1 MTTVTQPLRFDAPAT
16 FCPDDEIEPA
26 AGWEIAA
33 VWILCLA
40 VSWAITIGAVLG
52 AWWVALVLV
61 TWMS

>member
-1 MTTVTQPLRFDAPAT
+1 MTTVTQPMRFEVPPTFAPAANA
-16 FCPDDEIEPA
+16 EPA

-52 AWWVALVLV
+52 AWWVASVLV
-61 TWMS
+61 AWMS